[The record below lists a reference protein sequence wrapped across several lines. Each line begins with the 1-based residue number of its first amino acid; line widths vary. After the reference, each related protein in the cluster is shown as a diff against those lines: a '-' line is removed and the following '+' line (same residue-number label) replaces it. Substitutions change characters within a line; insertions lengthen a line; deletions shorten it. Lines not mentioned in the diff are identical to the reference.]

1 MDCKK
6 KTSFLGKLTDPED
19 MRLINQSGVRV
30 RFRSEIEGL
39 EKGFVA
45 CWDMNTSPYD
55 GTMYCAPTYEV
66 PGQNTRL
73 VSYDHATDT
82 FKICFR
88 AEELTLP
95 DPKHQ
100 PHSKLHSSINFLQDG
115 SIIATTHTTAGGEDH
130 PSWLPLAHID
140 HAWENF
146 PGSYILHYDPKTGKA
161 TNLGQPVRNE
171 SIYGACYDPKYN
183 ALYMIGFMRGHVY
196 RFS

>member
-6 KTSFLGKLTDPED
+6 KASFLGKLTDPED

-30 RFRSEIEGL
+30 HFRSEIEGL

-73 VSYDHATDT
+73 VSYDHATYT

-100 PHSKLHSSINFLQDG
+100 PHSKLHSSINCL
-115 SIIATTHTTAGGEDH
+115 
-130 PSWLPLAHID
+130 
-140 HAWENF
+140 
-146 PGSYILHYDPKTGKA
+146 IL
-161 TNLGQPVRNE
+161 
-171 SIYGACYDPKYN
+171 
-183 ALYMIGFMRGHVY
+183 
-196 RFS
+196 